1 MFIHMQ
7 DIHICQFY
15 LMLMQL
21 FLQLYF
27 SYYSN
32 CLIIRYSNTSILHI
46 YKKLTLIH
54 FDINKTFLYI
64 VYITNSIIA
73 NIAQN
78 IKFPVKWNYIKVLI
92 DFFHNNN
99 KINKKSLTK
108 NKKKP
113 QEKSGILHKLPKF
126 LFIYFLFF
134 WSSQILL
141 KISNSMLK
149 GILFYR

>member
-7 DIHICQFY
+7 DIQICQFY

-78 IKFPVKWNYIKVLI
+78 IKFPVK
-92 DFFHNNN
+92 
-99 KINKKSLTK
+99 
-108 NKKKP
+108 
-113 QEKSGILHKLPKF
+113 
-126 LFIYFLFF
+126 
-134 WSSQILL
+134 
-141 KISNSMLK
+141 
-149 GILFYR
+149 